1 MTSMYRRPDWG
12 YVSRLIQELQWEQQG
27 LHTKI
32 AEIEALRYY
41 EKDTNL
47 PPAEK
52 KVGFQVRSGL
62 TDELLENI
70 KAAILAGEP
79 KIHVAG
85 QRKKQGVEG
94 NNSKREGFW
103 QAYLKSLLYPVNIIS
118 ELADSQLLGIGI
130 LKSGKSM
137 SKWNAQELR
146 KKAKED
152 SGDYIDRNT
161 ALKKRYG
168 PPVATIDIHP
178 LAIYFRPGEGNKI
191 DEVVEHSYKS
201 KRSVIK
207 AYGLKDTGVLDLNED
222 LQSVAMMPG
231 QPTEF
236 IRALPMG
243 VDTSNYFLVTEYWN
257 PDIYQVYVNG
267 QMCYESKDGETP
279 DVCYFMAPGRSSSSK
294 DPDKYGLSVA
304 ENLRHNEPIIDRQ
317 LTRMAEA
324 AELIINKRNTLE
336 VPEGYIPE
344 TDAVEGGDTKPR
356 QWVFTDEY
364 AETLPPGAKI
374 VDPFSGAENVYAAM
388 PFIQLLFQ
396 ITTQHGPSPLLKG
409 ISPGAAG
416 SGYRDN
422 SLYLMAKQQFEYI
435 IASLQECITQLI
447 IWLEWL
453 LVNHI
458 KQEIYIGEQS
468 IQPSDITDWP
478 AIISVE
484 LKPSLP
490 QNLLAEGQFW
500 ESQRQAGNVSRRY
513 VREKGLGIEQPDDM
527 ENEVD
532 LEQLMDQIKPYLMM
546 DALATVLNKGP
557 MANNQSQES
566 GLVGPDGS
574 TPISSASGPPGG
586 QTGLVPGNSTT
597 TSGRAGQ
604 QQAGFATG
612 GQPKAPVTQPGTGG
626 ENQ

>member
-1 MTSMYRRPDWG
+1 MTNSIYQRPDWQ
-12 YVSRLIQELQWEQQG
+12 YVSRRLNELRWEQQG

-41 EKDTNL
+41 ERDTNL
-47 PPAEK
+47 PPGEQ

-70 KAAILAGEP
+70 KAAVLAGMP
-79 KIHVAG
+79 SIHIKG
-85 QRKKQGVEG
+85 LRKKQGVEG
-94 NNSKREGFW
+94 NNSKREEFW
-103 QAYLKSLLYPVNIIS
+103 QKYLESLLYPVNIIS
-118 ELADSQLLGIGI
+118 ELADAQLLGLGV
-130 LKSGKSM
+130 LKAGMSA
-137 SKWNAQELR
+137 SKWNAQQL
-146 KKAKED
+146 KKKRGED
-152 SGDYIDRNT
+152 SAEYIDRNT
-161 ALKKRYG
+161 ALKKLYG
-168 PPVATIDIHP
+168 PPIATIDVHP
-178 LAIYFRPGEGNKI
+178 LALYCRPGEGNKI
-191 DEVVEHSYKS
+191 DEVIEHSYKA
-201 KRSVIK
+201 KRTVVK
-207 AYGLKDTGVLDLNED
+207 AYGLHDTQTFSNME
-222 LQSVAMMPG
+222 QASMMPG
-231 QPTEF
+231 QPDEF
-236 IRALPMG
+236 IRPLPTGM
-243 VDTSNYFLVTEYWN
+243 DTSNYFLVTEYWN
-257 PDIYQVYVNG
+257 PDCYQVYVN
-267 QMCYESKDGETP
+267 QQLVYENPVGESP
-279 DVCYFMAPGRSSSSK
+279 KVCYFMAPGRSSSSK

-344 TDAVEGGDTKPR
+344 TDATESGDTKPR
-356 QWVFTDEY
+356 TWTFTDEY

-447 IWLEWL
+447 VWLEWL
-453 LVNHI
+453 LVTHI
-458 KQEIYIGEQS
+458 KQEIWIGEYS
-468 IQPSDITDWP
+468 LQPSDITDWP
-478 AIISVE
+478 AEISVE

-513 VREKGLGIEQPDDM
+513 VREHGLNIEQPDEM
-527 ENEVD
+527 ETEVD
-532 LEQLMDQIKPYLMM
+532 LEQLMEQIKPYLMM
-546 DALATVLNKGP
+546 DAMATVINKGP
-557 MANNQSQES
+557 MANSQQGS
-566 GLVGPDGS
+566 GLVGPDGQ
-574 TPISSASGPPGG
+574 TPISSTSAPPGG
-586 QTGLVPGNSTT
+586 ASGLAPNNSTT
-597 TSGRAGQ
+597 TNGRAGQ
-604 QQAGFATG
+604 QQAGYATG
-612 GQPKAPVTQPGTGG
+612 GQPKAPVTQPGVGG
-626 ENQ
+626 ENR